1 MLDNPMN
8 KHFRS
13 NKLAVTRA
21 PNAHRKIAL
30 FLARSS
36 ILITMS
42 VLMGCAANTA
52 VYVESTN
59 QNSRVDYIVI
69 HATSENFS
77 ESLRLLTTR
86 TSNPVSSHYL
96 VPELNDP
103 SYTLASLRV
112 HSLVPEDRRAWHAG
126 VSYWGEEVGLNDR
139 SIGIEVVNEFKC
151 SGTKMAVSEIQL
163 DEVECDFP
171 IYSDEQI
178 ELLVELLKS
187 ILSRYPN
194 IGPIDIIGHSDI
206 AIMRKSDPGPSF
218 PWQQLYEQGIGA
230 WPDDLLKETHRA
242 QFSSLLPSATM
253 IQKALLALGYQIEIT
268 GELDPQSIY
277 ALRAFQLHF
286 RPSDY
291 SGEVDVETVAILWA
305 LLEQYRPSGLA
316 DL

>member
-1 MLDNPMN
+1 MLNNLMRNHFWTN
-8 KHFRS
+8 KP
-13 NKLAVTRA
+13 VITRA
-21 PNAHRKIAL
+21 LNARRRVVL
-30 FLARSS
+30 LLARSS
-36 ILITMS
+36 FLI
-42 VLMGCAANTA
+42 VLATLVGCVADAT
-52 VYVESTN
+52 VFVESTN
-59 QNSRVDYIVI
+59 QNSRIEFIVI

-103 SYTLASLRV
+103 SYPFYSLRV
-112 HSLVPEDRRAWHAG
+112 HSLVPEHRRAWHAG

-151 SGTKMAVSEIQL
+151 SGTQLPISEIQL

-171 IYSDEQI
+171 SYSDEQI
-178 ELLVELLKS
+178 ELLVGLLNS

-194 IGPIDIIGHSDI
+194 INPIDIIGHSDI

-218 PWQQLYEQGIGA
+218 PWEVLYEQGIGA
-230 WPDDLLKETHRA
+230 WPDGLLKEKHRL
-242 QFSSLLPSATM
+242 QFSGALPCATK
-253 IQKALLALGYQIEIT
+253 IQEALLALGYQIKIT
-268 GELDPQSIY
+268 GELDSQSTF

-286 RPSDY
+286 RPADY

-305 LLEQYRPSGLA
+305 LLEQYRPRESANL
-316 DL
+316 

>member
-1 MLDNPMN
+1 MLDNLVR
-8 KHFRS
+8 KYFRTH
-13 NKLAVTRA
+13 KLVN
-21 PNAHRKIAL
+21 PRKRIAI

-36 ILITMS
+36 LLTALAILT
-42 VLMGCAANTA
+42 GCATDAT
-52 VYVESTN
+52 VFVESTN
-59 QNSRVDYIVI
+59 QNSRIDFIVI

-103 SYTLASLRV
+103 SYALASLRV
-112 HSLVPEDRRAWHAG
+112 HSLVPEHRRAWHAG

-151 SGTKMAVSEIQL
+151 SGTQMPVSEIQL

-171 IYSDEQI
+171 SYSDEQI
-178 ELLVELLKS
+178 ELLVDLLNS

-194 IGPIDIIGHSDI
+194 INPIDIIGHSDI

-218 PWQQLYEQGIGA
+218 PWEKLYEHGIGA
-230 WPDDLLKETHRA
+230 WPDELLEAKHRVL
-242 QFSSLLPSATM
+242 FSIEMPSATR

-268 GELDPQSIY
+268 GELDPQSSY